1 MKLFD
6 RFRAWLLQGIAPA
19 PVVASER
26 EPMKISLLA
35 LAEARSTGGEPLKP
49 WTLPAPIGPGAA
61 ANIAMDEMNPEV
73 ARIYAEQMAGAF
85 SEGLGFLGYPY
96 LAELTQRSEY
106 RHIAETY
113 ALECTR
119 KWVKIT
125 GDNEDRVDEL
135 EKALARLKVRD
146 VFREAVEHDAFF
158 GRAQIL
164 IDMGDR
170 PMDKEWS
177 RPLMLRKEKVKKG
190 GLKRFRTIEP
200 LWSYP
205 GPYDASNPLAPDFYK
220 PRSWQVQTMNVHAT
234 RLLTIVGR
242 EMPDLL
248 KPAYSFGGLS
258 LSQMAKP
265 YVDNW
270 LRTRQSVADLVHSF
284 STMVLQTDMAAV
296 LQGHGAESLIAR
308 AELFNRSRDNR
319 GLMLV
324 DKDREALSNVSTP
337 LGTLDK
343 LQAQAQEQIASVT
356 GIPLVVLL
364 GVTPSGLNASS
375 DGEIKTFYA
384 RVHGYQERVLRE
396 PLETVLKLVQ
406 LSEFGEIDESIAFEF
421 VDLWELDEVAAAGI
435 RKSDADVDVAFVNAG
450 MVSPEEAR
458 ERLSNDERSSYN
470 GVDLSGPAPEPPAE
484 TDEEDAAALAAGPG
498 DDDDEDGQAAD
509 GWITTEN
516 GSRLKLDNDGV
527 VIGGAGGKLNGR
539 KLSGAASK
547 AAEPDYSSHP
557 QYGQYRAALADT
569 RDKRDRLNKLKI
581 ALSAVPESERAKAT
595 EGIAGGANQAHPYN
609 RAAKELGFHPLS
621 MAEIDAQLAQQ
632 DKNEQD
638 VEAYWRRVT
647 GQAADDAPT
656 FREQDHP
663 RRKDGK
669 FGSGGGGGGSG
680 SGGKEKAKEEPSKP
694 ASASSA
700 GGEWSKGV
708 DPKIA
713 EALGEKGVNRLR
725 ELSDDKNST
734 EDQIAEVMKP
744 LEALQQDIT
753 PTLAHGQKPDKA
765 FWAKRRYTV
774 DKGAPG
780 AAKFKETKAYLVDFA
795 KQYASADGGV
805 GMKYEKRARIL
816 LGPPA
821 AGKSTSAEEIARQSG
836 YAIADSDDAKKVIPE
851 FDGGVGASAVHEE
864 SGFLGGEALLDL
876 LKEGANVILP
886 VVGAKPGSI
895 RDRIAMLKEAG
906 YEVTVDLVDV
916 NRHEAARRRAK
927 RTLRSGRIIASSYA
941 LSIGDGPQ
949 NTYETLKS
957 EYPDVGFGRIDGNGP
972 PKSER
977 YIEAIKHPDAS
988 EGKSLF

>member
-19 PVVASER
+19 PVVAPER
-26 EPMKISLLA
+26 PPLKISLLA
-35 LAEARSTGGEPLKP
+35 LAERAATGQPTPPLWTIPKP
-49 WTLPAPIGPGAA
+49 YGPGAA
-61 ANIAMDEMNPEV
+61 DNIAMDEMNPEV

-119 KWVKIT
+119 KWIKIT
-125 GDNEDRVDEL
+125 GDDEDRVDAL
-135 EKALARLKVRD
+135 EKAMARLKVRD

-158 GRAQIL
+158 GRAQVL

-220 PRSWQVQTMNVHAT
+220 PRSWQVQTMTVHAT

-270 LRTRQSVADLVHSF
+270 LRTRQSVSDLVHSF
-284 STMVLQTDMAAV
+284 STMVLKTNMTAV
-296 LQGHGAESLIAR
+296 LSGGGSESLIAR

-319 GLMLV
+319 GLMIV
-324 DKDREALSNVSTP
+324 DKDQEELANVSTP

-406 LSEFGEIDESIAFEF
+406 LSEFGEIDESVAFEF

-435 RKSDADVDVAFVNAG
+435 RKSDADVDVAYINAG
-450 MVSPEEAR
+450 VTSPEETR
-458 ERLSNDERSSYN
+458 ERISNDEKSPYY
-470 GVDLSGPAPEPPAE
+470 GVDLSAAPPTPPEQDQA
-484 TDEEDAAALAAGPG
+484 DADALAAGPG
-498 DDDDEDGQAAD
+498 DDDDEDPGQAAD
-509 GWITTEN
+509 
-516 GSRLKLDNDGV
+516 
-527 VIGGAGGKLNGR
+527 AG
-539 KLSGAASK
+539 
-547 AAEPDYSSHP
+547 E
-557 QYGQYRAALADT
+557 
-569 RDKRDRLNKLKI
+569 
-581 ALSAVPESERAKAT
+581 
-595 EGIAGGANQAHPYN
+595 
-609 RAAKELGFHPLS
+609 
-621 MAEIDAQLAQQ
+621 
-632 DKNEQD
+632 
-638 VEAYWRRVT
+638 
-647 GQAADDAPT
+647 
-656 FREQDHP
+656 FREEDHP

-680 SGGKEKAKEEPSKP
+680 SGGKEKDRDDASKP
-694 ASASSA
+694 AAA
-700 GGEWSKGV
+700 APAKERT
-708 DPKIA
+708 DNPKTVAI
-713 EALGEKGVNRLR
+713 LGEKGVAKLKA
-725 ELSDDKNST
+725 LIADKSSKAR
-734 EDQIAEVMKP
+734 QILDALKP
-744 LEALQQDIT
+744 LDDAQQEMT
-753 PTLAHGQKPDKA
+753 PTLPHGATPDEAFWSSRTYHELDKA
-765 FWAKRRYTV
+765 GNVVREMDYVDAKDHLSDVAR
-774 DKGAPG
+774 
-780 AAKFKETKAYLVDFA
+780 AYA
-795 KQYASADGGV
+795 GPGGV
-805 GMKYEKRARIL
+805 KAQKRARIL

-821 AGKSTSAEEIARQSG
+821 AGKSTSAAEIARQGG
-836 YAIADSDDAKKVIPE
+836 YAIVDSDDAKKVCKE
-851 FDGGVGASAVHEE
+851 FEGGVGAGAVHEE
-864 SGFLGGEALLDL
+864 SGAMSEQVLADMLATGDNL
-876 LKEGANVILP
+876 ILP
-886 VVGAKPGSI
+886 LVGAKSGSI
-895 RDRIAMLKEAG
+895 ERRIELLKEAG
-906 YEVTVDLVDV
+906 YDVTVDLVDV
-916 NRHEAARRRAK
+916 NEDEAARRMAGRAL
-927 RTLRSGRIIASSYA
+927 RTGRHISSSYFA
-941 LSIGDGPQ
+941 SIGDGPLK
-949 NTYETLKS
+949 TYEYLKGK
-957 EYPDVGFGRIDGNGP
+957 YQDLGFGRIDGNGP
-972 PKSER
+972 PRSER
-977 YIEAIKHPDAS
+977 YIEAERHPDANA
-988 EGKSLF
+988 GRTLFGG

>member
-1 MKLFD
+1 MALLD
-6 RFRAWLLQGIAPA
+6 RFRAWLLRGIAPA
-19 PVVASER
+19 PVVAPDR
-26 EPMKISLLA
+26 PAMKISLLA
-35 LAEARSTGGEPLKP
+35 LAEARATGGDVLTP
-49 WTLPAPIGPGAA
+49 WTLPAPQGPNRDAM
-61 ANIAMDEMNPEV
+61 IAMDAMNPEV
-73 ARIYAEQMAGAF
+73 AAIYAEQMAGAF

-96 LAELTQRSEY
+96 LAELAQRSEY

-125 GDNEDRVDEL
+125 GDNEERVDEL

-177 RPLMLRKEKVKKG
+177 RPLMLRPQKVPKG

-284 STMVLQTDMAAV
+284 STMVLKTNMTAV
-296 LQGHGAESLIAR
+296 LSGSGAESLIAR

-324 DKDREALSNVSTP
+324 DKDQEELANVSTP

-384 RVHGYQERVLRE
+384 RVHGYQERVIRE

-406 LSEFGEIDESIAFEF
+406 LSEFGEIDESITFEF

-435 RKSDADVDVAFVNAG
+435 RKSDADVDVAYINAG
-450 MVSPEEAR
+450 VTSPEETR
-458 ERLSNDERSSYN
+458 ERISNDEKSPYF
-470 GVDLSGPAPEPPAE
+470 GVDLSAAPPTPPEQDQA
-484 TDEEDAAALAAGPG
+484 DADALAAGPG
-498 DDDDEDGQAAD
+498 DDDEDDGQAAD

-516 GSRLKLDNDGV
+516 GSRLKLDDDGV
-527 VIGGAGGKLNGR
+527 VIGGAGGNLNGR
-539 KLSGAASK
+539 KLGGAASK
-547 AAEPDYSSHP
+547 EKKDAPDYSAHP
-557 QYGQYRAALADT
+557 QYGQYQAALADT
-569 RDKRDRLNKLKI
+569 RDKRDRLSKLKV
-581 ALSAVPESERAKAT
+581 ALSAIPEAEREKAT
-595 EGIAGGANQAHPYN
+595 TGIAGGANQAHPYN

-632 DKNEQD
+632 DKNEAD
-638 VEAYWRRVT
+638 VEAYWRCVT
-647 GQAADDAPT
+647 GQAADAGE
-656 FREQDHP
+656 FREEDHP
-663 RRKDGK
+663 RRPDGK
-669 FGSGGGGGGSG
+669 FGSGSG
-680 SGGKEKAKEEPSKP
+680 SGGKEKAKERT
-694 ASASSA
+694 
-700 GGEWSKGV
+700 
-708 DPKIA
+708 DNPKTVAI
-713 EALGEKGVNRLR
+713 LGEKGVKRLK
-725 ELSDDKNST
+725 ELIADKSSKAR
-734 EDQIAEVMKP
+734 QILDALKP
-744 LEALQQDIT
+744 LDDAQQEMT
-753 PTLAHGQKPDKA
+753 PTLPHGVTPDEA
-765 FWAKRRYTV
+765 FWSSRTYVDPDGREMDYVDAKDHLSDVAR
-774 DKGAPG
+774 
-780 AAKFKETKAYLVDFA
+780 AYA
-795 KQYASADGGV
+795 GPGGV
-805 GMKYEKRARIL
+805 KAQKRARIL

-821 AGKSTSAEEIARQSG
+821 AGKSTSAEEIARQGG
-836 YAIADSDDAKKVIPE
+836 YAIVDSDDAKKVCRE
-851 FDGGVGASAVHEE
+851 FEGGVGAGAVHEE
-864 SGFLGGEALLDL
+864 SGAMSEQVLADMLATGD
-876 LKEGANVILP
+876 NVILP
-886 VVGAKPGSI
+886 LVGSKPGPI
-895 RDRIAMLKEAG
+895 ERRIELLREAG
-906 YEVTVDLVDV
+906 YDVTVDLVDV
-916 NRHEAARRRAK
+916 NEDEAARRMAGRAL
-927 RTLRSGRIIASSYA
+927 RTGRHISSSYFA
-941 LSIGDGPQ
+941 SIGDGPLK
-949 NTYETLKS
+949 TYEYLKGK
-957 EYPDVGFGRIDGNGP
+957 YQDLGFGRIDGNGP
-972 PKSER
+972 PRSER
-977 YIEAIKHPDAS
+977 YIEAERHPDATA
-988 EGKSLF
+988 GRTLFGG

>member
-1 MKLFD
+1 MALLD
-6 RFRAWLLQGIAPA
+6 RLRAWLLRGVAPA
-19 PVVASER
+19 PVVAPER
-26 EPMKISLLA
+26 PPLKISLLA
-35 LAEARSTGGEPLKP
+35 VAEARATGGDPVTP
-49 WTLPAPIGPGAA
+49 WTLPTPEGPKRDAM
-61 ANIAMDEMNPEV
+61 IAMDEMNPEV

-106 RHIAETY
+106 RHIGETY

-119 KWVKIT
+119 KWIAIT

-146 VFREAVEHDAFF
+146 VFREAVEHDCFF

-170 PMDKEWS
+170 PIDKEWS

-205 GPYDASNPLAPDFYK
+205 GPYDASNPLASDFYK

-270 LRTRQSVADLVHSF
+270 LRTRQSVSDLVHSF
-284 STMVLQTDMAAV
+284 STMVLKTNMTAI
-296 LQGHGAESLIAR
+296 LSGGGSESLIAR

-324 DKDREALSNVSTP
+324 DKDQEELANVSTP

-421 VDLWELDEVAAAGI
+421 VDLWELDETAAAAI
-435 RKSDADVDVAFVNAG
+435 RKSDADVDVAYINAG
-450 MVSPEEAR
+450 VVSPEENR
-458 ERLSNDERSSYN
+458 ERISNDEKSPYY
-470 GVDLSGPAPEPPAE
+470 GVDLSAAPPTTP
-484 TDEEDAAALAAGPG
+484 DQDDEDAAALAAGPG
-498 DDDDEDGQAAD
+498 DDDDED
-509 GWITTEN
+509 
-516 GSRLKLDNDGV
+516 
-527 VIGGAGGKLNGR
+527 
-539 KLSGAASK
+539 
-547 AAEPDYSSHP
+547 
-557 QYGQYRAALADT
+557 
-569 RDKRDRLNKLKI
+569 
-581 ALSAVPESERAKAT
+581 
-595 EGIAGGANQAHPYN
+595 
-609 RAAKELGFHPLS
+609 
-621 MAEIDAQLAQQ
+621 
-632 DKNEQD
+632 
-638 VEAYWRRVT
+638 

-669 FGSGGGGGGSG
+669 FGSGGAGGGSG
-680 SGGKEKAKEEPSKP
+680 GGGKEKAKEEPGAP
-694 ASASSA
+694 SSA
-700 GGEWSKGV
+700 VGAAWAEGV

-713 EALGEKGVNRLR
+713 DALGEKGVARLR
-725 ELSDDKNST
+725 ELADDKNST
-734 EDQIAEVMKP
+734 EEQIAEVMKP
-744 LEALQQDIT
+744 LEALQGDIP
-753 PTLAHGQKPDKA
+753 PTLAHNQKPDRA

-780 AAKFKETKAYLVDFA
+780 AAKFKETKSYLVDFA
-795 KQYASADGGV
+795 KQYASANDGV

-957 EYPDVGFGRIDGNGP
+957 EYPGVGFGRIDGNGP